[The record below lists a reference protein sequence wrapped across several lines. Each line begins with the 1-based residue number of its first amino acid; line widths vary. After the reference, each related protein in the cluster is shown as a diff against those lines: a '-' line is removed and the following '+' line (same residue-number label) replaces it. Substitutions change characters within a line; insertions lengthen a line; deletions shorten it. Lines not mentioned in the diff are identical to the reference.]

1 MPSPD
6 IIIIEDD
13 PLVGEIARDILTKQG
28 YAVELLPESCD
39 AIAAIKAAMPKLV
52 ITDIMMPGLSGLDI
66 CKAVKSDPAIAHVK
80 IMVMSAKT
88 FEVEKKRA
96 IQFGALAFLTKPFD
110 EKTLIMMV
118 KRLINS
124 PGPEQGRK

>member
-1 MPSPD
+1 MPPPD

-28 YAVELLPESCD
+28 YAVQLLPESRD

-66 CKAVKSDPAIAHVK
+66 CNAVKSDPAIAHVK
-80 IMVMSAKT
+80 IMVMSAKS

-110 EKTLIMMV
+110 EKTLIMIV

>member
-1 MPSPD
+1 MPPPD

-13 PLVGEIARDILTKQG
+13 PLVGEIARDILTRQG
-28 YAVELLPESCD
+28 YAVQLLPESRD
-39 AIAAIKAAMPKLV
+39 AIAAITAAMPKLV

-66 CKAVKSDPAIAHVK
+66 CNAVKSDPAIAHVK
-80 IMVMSAKT
+80 IMVMSAKS

-110 EKTLIMMV
+110 EKTLIMIV